1 MTEKT
6 TDNTTDKTTGK
17 TMVTETNKVTSP
29 ASELAVHA
37 VGKRKSAIA
46 RIWLKPGT
54 GQVSINRKP
63 LAEYLSRLTSQMIV
77 QQPFKV
83 AGYDGEF
90 DIVVN
95 VRGGGL
101 SGQAEAIRHGIAK
114 AIAFYAPEKRS
125 QLKQAKLLRRDAR
138 RKERK
143 LPGQPGARKRYQF
156 SKR

>member
-1 MTEKT
+1 MMTATTMTDTANATEKA
-6 TDNTTDKTTGK
+6 TDQESN
-17 TMVTETNKVTSP
+17 
-29 ASELAVHA
+29 LAVHA
-37 VGKRKSAIA
+37 LGKRKSAIA

-54 GQVSINRKP
+54 GQVIINRKP
-63 LAEYLSRLTSQMIV
+63 LADYLSRLTSQMIV

-83 AGYDGEF
+83 GGYDGDF
-90 DIVVN
+90 DVVVN

-114 AIAFYAPEKRS
+114 AIAFYAPDKRT
-125 QLKQAKLLRRDAR
+125 QLKQAGLLTRDAR